1 VGILQVPVIA
11 VFTKY
16 DQFKREIKMKME
28 DARRGSET
36 NLEDEG
42 DSIFHEHYLTR
53 LGGAPPFV
61 RLESEYSVIKKT
73 RTVLISIGM
82 HKHGQ
87 RCTDLIEITADALSG
102 NVVAVMLLAVQK
114 DNLEPNMKQ
123 AIRWYVLVC
132 RGTRMRCIVTL

>member
-1 VGILQVPVIA
+1 MIA

-28 DARRGSET
+28 DVRRGSEA
-36 NLEDEG
+36 NLEDEAE
-42 DSIFHEHYLTR
+42 SIFHEHYLAG

-61 RLESEYSVIKKT
+61 RLESEYF
-73 RTVLISIGM
+73 VLRNMYCTDFYPAGM

-87 RCTDLIEITADALSG
+87 RCTSLIEMTADALSG
-102 NVVAVMLLAVQK
+102 NVIAIMLLAVQK
-114 DNLEPNMKQ
+114 DNLEPNIKQ

-132 RGTRMRCIVTL
+132 HGMRIREA